1 MRIPSRFRV
10 GASTHTGLVR
20 GANEDDYLVLAPE
33 ARGETMLVAVADG
46 MGGVA
51 GGTEASRSGLRGL
64 AAHLVSSSGA
74 EASDA
79 LRDAFAAAHARVREQ
94 AELVPALRDMGTTLT
109 ALWFERDR
117 VHVGH
122 VGDTRAYRLRGGELE
137 RLTTDHA
144 AKEHRNQLLRCIG
157 GGMPVEPPDLAVLD
171 LAVGD
176 RFLLCSDGLWGVVPE
191 ARVRDLL
198 LPTRGVGASAE
209 ALVAAALAFGGPDNA
224 TAVVV
229 DVVDGTA
236 EPVEVDLPSEEA
248 SRRGD
253 LDRSTGALPPRWPLP
268 VLVLALGVLGAAIA
282 RLAFDFDLVS
292 FVLSR
297 FRQG

>member
-33 ARGETMLVAVADG
+33 GHGETVLVAVADG

-51 GGTEASRSGLRGL
+51 GGTEASRCGLRGL
-64 AAHLVSSSGA
+64 GAHLVSTLGT
-74 EASDA
+74 EAGSA

-94 AELVPALRDMGTTLT
+94 AELVPALQDMGTTLT

-117 VHVGH
+117 VHTGH
-122 VGDTRAYRLRGGELE
+122 VGDTRAYRLRGGVLE
-137 RLTTDHA
+137 CLTTDHA

-157 GGMPVEPPDLAVLD
+157 GGMPAEPPDLAVHE

-176 RFLLCSDGLWGVVPE
+176 RFLLCSDGLWGVVPS
-191 ARVRDLL
+191 ARLHELL
-198 LPTRGVGASAE
+198 LPTRSAGAAAE
-209 ALVAAALAFGGPDNA
+209 ALVAAALAAGGPDNA

-229 DVVDGTA
+229 DVTDGGA
-236 EPVEVDLPSEEA
+236 EPVEVDLPAEEV
-248 SRRGD
+248 SRRSD
-253 LDRSTGALPPRWPLP
+253 LDRRAGALPPRWPVP
-268 VLVLALGVLGAAIA
+268 VLVLAALVLAVAVA
-282 RLAFDFDLVS
+282 RLAFDVD
-292 FVLSR
+292 VLGFLLAR
-297 FRQG
+297 FRST